1 MGSAPLSARPTTMEP
16 AYTFTLPSIHD
27 DIALSVRLYHPRNL
41 SHVIPD
47 SGEPRFALKGAV
59 IAHPY
64 APFGGCQDDHIVLA
78 VTHCLLKQGY
88 IVVTFDFRGAGNS
101 TGKTSWTGSPEVGDY
116 TSAIGLLVYYLHN
129 LSIPLAPDALS
140 PLVSRSSGA
149 ADSRETSSQE
159 LEPPSQRLQVVL
171 AGYSYGSLILAR
183 LPHMSHIIKTFESA
197 EKGTSVSEIYLR
209 ARTLARRTRQSLLE
223 PQPPSTPRGRRL
235 NSESSPRLRPRTSQV
250 TVGGEEIDP
259 SDRRRSQDSR
269 RSFDAVREV
278 PQRIKARMHRR
289 NSSGTLTKQTESD
302 VVESSN
308 DAGPKVSVSYL
319 MISPVLFPM
328 TTTLLSPGLAFP
340 TAKAG
345 NAGSGFLSME
355 YSSMVLFGS
364 LDHFTSAKKL
374 KQWVERLSTAS
385 SGSLQW
391 ECFQGVDHFWR
402 GDGVLDE
409 VQARIKTWTSS
420 FTEHSLQ
427 T

>member
-1 MGSAPLSARPTTMEP
+1 MEP

-27 DIALSVRLYHPRNL
+27 DIALSVRLYHPKNL
-41 SHVIPD
+41 SHVIMD
-47 SGEPRFALKGAV
+47 IKEPRLALKGAV

-64 APFGGCQDDHIVLA
+64 APFGGCQDDHVVLA

-88 IVVTFDFRGAGNS
+88 IVVTFDFRQVLRAGDS
-101 TGKTSWTGSPEVGDY
+101 AGKTSWTGSPEVGDY
-116 TSAIGLLVYYLHN
+116 TSAIGLLVYYLHT
-129 LSIPLAPDALS
+129 DA
-140 PLVSRSSGA
+140 
-149 ADSRETSSQE
+149 QE
-159 LEPPSQRLQVVL
+159 LDKPSSKLQVIL

-183 LPHMSHIIKTFESA
+183 LPHMSHIIETFESA
-197 EKGTSVSEIYLR
+197 EKGTSASEIYLR

-223 PQPPSTPRGRRL
+223 PSPPSTPRGRRL
-235 NSESSPRLRPRTSQV
+235 NSESSPRSRPQTSQV
-250 TVGGEEIDP
+250 
-259 SDRRRSQDSR
+259 
-269 RSFDAVREV
+269 
-278 PQRIKARMHRR
+278 
-289 NSSGTLTKQTESD
+289 N
-302 VVESSN
+302 
-308 DAGPKVSVSYL
+308 VSYL

-345 NAGSGFLSME
+345 NTGSGFLSME

-374 KQWVERLSTAS
+374 KQWVERLSTTS
-385 SGSLQW
+385 SGRLQW

-420 FTEHSLQ
+420 STEQSLQ

>member
-1 MGSAPLSARPTTMEP
+1 MEP

-27 DIALSVRLYHPRNL
+27 DIALSVRLYHPKDL
-41 SHVIPD
+41 SHVVPD
-47 SGEPRFALKGAV
+47 TGEPRLAPKGAA

-64 APFGGCQDDHIVLA
+64 APFGGCQDDHVVLA

-88 IVVTFDFRGAGNS
+88 IVVTFDFRGAGDS
-101 TGKTSWTGSPEVGDY
+101 AGKTSWTGSPEVGDY

-129 LSIPLAPDALS
+129 LSIPLAPDTLS
-140 PLVSRSSGA
+140 AAVNRSSAA
-149 ADSRETSSQE
+149 ADAQE
-159 LEPPSQRLQVVL
+159 LDKPSSKLQVIL

-197 EKGTSVSEIYLR
+197 EKGTSASEIYLR

-223 PQPPSTPRGRRL
+223 PSPPSTPRGRRL
-235 NSESSPRLRPRTSQV
+235 NSESSPRSRPQTSQV
-250 TVGGEEIDP
+250 TVGGEETDP

-269 RSFDAVREV
+269 RSFDVVREV
-278 PQRIKARMHRR
+278 PQRIKTRMHSR
-289 NSSGTLTKQTESD
+289 NASGTLTKQTESD

-308 DAGPKVSVSYL
+308 DTAPKVNVSYL

-328 TTTLLSPGLAFP
+328 TTTLLFPGLAFP

-385 SGSLQW
+385 SGRLQW

-420 FTEHSLQ
+420 SKEHFLQ